1 MLNTWPL
8 MLLLV
13 YLSSSSRQKGEIV
26 GQSITHG
33 SAIHDYV
40 IMSSTP
46 FLVSLASG
54 MQLWYLFLR
63 VSPLA
68 LPGRR

>member
-1 MLNTWPL
+1 MLNTGSL
-8 MLLLV
+8 MLLLMCW
-13 YLSSSSRQKGEIV
+13 SSSTRQRGGIV
-26 GQSITHG
+26 GQSITHE
-33 SAIHDYV
+33 SASHDCV
-40 IMSSTP
+40 IMSSIP

-54 MQLWYLFLR
+54 MQLWYLFLQ